1 MTMFLARTLSGR
13 LLLLTVIIVM
23 VTEVLVFLPSVA
35 RFREDYLM
43 QRMQMAQIA
52 ALALLAAGDD
62 ALEAALEEEL
72 LSKAEVTSIVLR
84 RDASRQL
91 ILQVPAGVMVDQ
103 TYDLRS
109 ASPIDLIADALSAM
123 LWSAPRTI
131 RVIGAPM
138 GGGDI
143 EVTLDE
149 TPLRRA
155 MLGYAQRIL
164 LISLFI
170 STTAGVLVFFVCRYL
185 IVRPIER
192 VVENMVAFQ
201 KNPEHAPAIATLRSG
216 LVEIARAETALT
228 EMQTELRGA
237 LRQKSRLADLGGA
250 VAKISHDLRNMLAS
264 AQLLAD
270 RLSGSRDPV
279 VARIGPK
286 LIGSLDRATAFCV
299 STLRHGRAEEA
310 PPAPRETD
318 LRRLIEDVGDAVF
331 MGAGDVAFVNSAPE
345 ALVARVD
352 PDHLFRI
359 LSNLARNARQA
370 IEATNGAG
378 RVEISV
384 RRGAAAS
391 IEFTVADDGPG
402 LPPKALENLFQPF
415 RGGARQGGSG
425 LGLAIAAELATLNRG
440 KVELEEST
448 VAGARFRVTL
458 PG

>member
-1 MTMFLARTLSGR
+1 MFLARTLSGR

-62 ALEAALEEEL
+62 ALEATLEEEL

-84 RDASRQL
+84 RDGSRQL

-109 ASPIDLIADALSAM
+109 VWAFDLIVDALTAM
-123 LWSAPRTI
+123 AWNEPRTI
-131 RVIGAPM
+131 RVIGSPM
-138 GGGDI
+138 DGDDI

-149 TPLRRA
+149 APLSRA
-155 MLGYAQRIL
+155 MFGYAERIL
-164 LISLFI
+164 LISLLI
-170 STTAGVLVFFVCRYL
+170 SAITGVLVFFICRYL

-192 VVENMVAFQ
+192 VVENMVAFA
-201 KNPEHAPAIATLRSG
+201 KNPEHAPAIAASPSG
-216 LVEIARAETALT
+216 LLEIARAETALA

-270 RLSGSRDPV
+270 RLSASRDPV

-286 LIGSLDRATAFCV
+286 LIGSLDRAVAFCV
-299 STLRHGRAEEA
+299 STLKHGRAEEA
-310 PPAPRETD
+310 PSAPRETD
-318 LRRLIEDVGDAVF
+318 LRQLIEDVGDAAF
-331 MGAGDVAFVNSAPE
+331 MGAGRVVFVNSAPE

-370 IEATNGAG
+370 IEATNGEG

-384 RRGAAAS
+384 RRDGAAML
-391 IEFTVADDGPG
+391 EFTVADDGPG
-402 LPPKALENLFQPF
+402 LPPKALDNLFQPF

-425 LGLAIAAELATLNRG
+425 LGLAIAAELAALNRG
-440 KVELEEST
+440 KLELKDSSG
-448 VAGARFRVTL
+448 AGARFRLTL